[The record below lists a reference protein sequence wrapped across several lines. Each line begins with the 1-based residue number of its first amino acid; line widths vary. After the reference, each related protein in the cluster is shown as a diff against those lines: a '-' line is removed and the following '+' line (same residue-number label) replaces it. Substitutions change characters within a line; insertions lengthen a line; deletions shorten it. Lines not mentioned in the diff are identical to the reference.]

1 MNLKNILFIFFCS
14 ICLIEG
20 ISAQTIFTEASISF
34 TFKSKDVSGT
44 IGDFRSKSV
53 IDLQQFENSTLE
65 GSVGVTTLETGNGLR
80 DGHLMWKKYFHRKAH
95 PRISF
100 KSTSIAKS
108 GENSYQ
114 ITGNLTIKGITK
126 PITFEG
132 KLTASELEIS
142 GELNSTDFDI
152 RIEKEFENNLVSIEM
167 KFKL

>member
-1 MNLKNILFIFFCS
+1 MIKS
-14 ICLIEG
+14 
-20 ISAQTIFTEASISF
+20 ISAQTIVTEASISF

-44 IGDFRSKSV
+44 IGDFRSNSV

-65 GSVGVTTLETGNGLR
+65 GSVGVTTLETDNGLR

-100 KSTSIAKS
+100 KSTSITKS
-108 GENSYQ
+108 GEKSFQ

-126 PITFEG
+126 SITFDG
-132 KLTASELEIS
+132 KLTGSELEIS

-152 RIEKEFENNLVSIEM
+152 RIKKESENNLVSIEM

>member
-1 MNLKNILFIFFCS
+1 MKLKNLLLVLFCS
-14 ICLIEG
+14 ICLAEG

-44 IGDFRSKSV
+44 IGDFRSNSV
-53 IDLQQFENSTLE
+53 IDLKQFENSTLE
-65 GSVGVTTLETGNGLR
+65 GSVGVTTLQTGNGLR
-80 DGHLMWKKYFHRKAH
+80 DGHLMWKNYFHRKVH
-95 PRISF
+95 PRILF
-100 KSTSIAKS
+100 KSTSIIKF
-108 GENSYQ
+108 GENSYE

-126 PITFEG
+126 SITFEG

-152 RIEKEFENNLVSIEM
+152 RIEKKTEKNVVTLVM